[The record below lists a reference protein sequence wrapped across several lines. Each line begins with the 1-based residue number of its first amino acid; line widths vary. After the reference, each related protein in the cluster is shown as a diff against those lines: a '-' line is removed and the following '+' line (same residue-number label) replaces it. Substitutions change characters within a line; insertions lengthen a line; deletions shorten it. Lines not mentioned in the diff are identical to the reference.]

1 MDPTSVFQSLGI
13 ALGLGLL
20 VGLQRER
27 ASKRLGGVRTFPLV
41 TILGSICA
49 MLAEQYGGW
58 IVAVGFA
65 ALTGIIVIGNYT
77 APKESEAEHGV
88 TTEIAMLLMY
98 AVGAC
103 LIAGY
108 RETAIVIGGGVAVLL
123 QFKVQLHGIASRLG
137 DEDLKAIMQFALI
150 SLVIL
155 PFLPDR
161 TYGPYSVLNPRQVW
175 WMVVLI
181 VGISLGGYI
190 IYKFFG
196 TGAGIV
202 LGGVLGGLISSTA
215 TTVSF
220 ARRTRDAPE
229 NSFPAAA
236 VIIIASAVVFVRVLL
251 EIAVVSTSLL
261 RAAAAPLLIMFG
273 LVVLLSL
280 RLWIT
285 QKRNPV
291 EMPPQG
297 NPSELKSALIFGA
310 LYAGVLFAVAAAEQ
324 HFGNRGLY
332 VVAALSGLT
341 DVDATTLSASQLV
354 NAGRLDAD
362 GGWRLVVTALTTN
375 LVFKGL
381 SVALLGHRQLLA
393 KIAPLYGV
401 AIAVAIA
408 LLMLWPAT

>member
-1 MDPTSVFQSLGI
+1 MEPSSIFQSLGI

-27 ASKRLGGVRTFPLV
+27 ASKRLGGLRTFPLV

-49 MLAEQYGGW
+49 MLAQQYGGW

-65 ALTGIIVIGNYT
+65 ALTGVIMIANYIS
-77 APKESEAEHGV
+77 PKEADSGHGV

-98 AVGAC
+98 GVGAC

-108 RETAIVIGGGVAVLL
+108 REAAIVVGGGVAVLL

-137 DEDLKAIMQFALI
+137 DDDLKAIMQFALI

-155 PFLPDR
+155 PFLPNR

-196 TGAGIV
+196 SGAGIL
-202 LGGVLGGLISSTA
+202 LGGVLGGTISSTA

-220 ARRTRDAPE
+220 ARRSKESEE
-229 NSFPAAA
+229 NSVPAAA
-236 VIIIASAVVFVRVLL
+236 LIIISSAVVFIRVLL
-251 EIAVVSTSLL
+251 EIAVVSTALVK
-261 RAAAAPLLIMFG
+261 AAAGPLLIMFAL
-273 LVVLLSL
+273 LVLMSL
-280 RLWIT
+280 RLWIR
-285 QKRNPV
+285 QRRDQV
-291 EMPPQG
+291 ELPPQG
-297 NPSELKSALIFGA
+297 NPSELKPALVFGL

-332 VVAALSGLT
+332 FVAGLSGLT

-354 NAGRLDAD
+354 NAGRLDPD
-362 GGWRLVVTALTTN
+362 GAWR
-375 LVFKGL
+375 
-381 SVALLGHRQLLA
+381 
-393 KIAPLYGV
+393 
-401 AIAVAIA
+401 
-408 LLMLWPAT
+408 

>member
-1 MDPTSVFQSLGI
+1 
-13 ALGLGLL
+13 

-27 ASKRLGGVRTFPLV
+27 ASKRLGGLRTFPLV

-49 MLAEQYGGW
+49 MLAQQYGGW
-58 IVAVGFA
+58 IVAAGFA
-65 ALTGIIVIGNYT
+65 ALTGIIVIGNYMT
-77 APKESEAEHGV
+77 PKDGESGHGV

-98 AVGAC
+98 GVGAC

-108 RETAIVIGGGVAVLL
+108 REIAIVIGGGVAVLL
-123 QFKVQLHGIASRLG
+123 QFKVQLHGFASRLG
-137 DEDLKAIMQFALI
+137 DDDLKAVMQFALI
-150 SLVIL
+150 SLVIM
-155 PFLPDR
+155 PFLPNR

-190 IYKFFG
+190 VYKFLG
-196 TGAGIV
+196 SGAGIL
-202 LGGVLGGLISSTA
+202 LGGVLGGTISSTA

-220 ARRTRDAPE
+220 ARRSKITPD

-251 EIAVVSTSLL
+251 EMAVVSTALL

-273 LVVLLSL
+273 LLALMSL
-280 RLWIT
+280 RLWI
-285 QKRNPV
+285 RRGNVPV
-291 EMPPQG
+291 EMPPHG
-297 NPSELKSALIFGA
+297 NPSELKPALVFGL

-332 VVAALSGLT
+332 IVAALSGLT

-354 NAGRLDAD
+354 NAGRIDTD
-362 GGWRLVVTALTTN
+362 GAWRLVVTALTTN
-375 LVFKGL
+375 LLFKGA

-393 KIAPLYGV
+393 KIAPLYGM
-401 AIAVAIA
+401 AIAAAAA
-408 LLMLWPAT
+408 LLLLWPAAG